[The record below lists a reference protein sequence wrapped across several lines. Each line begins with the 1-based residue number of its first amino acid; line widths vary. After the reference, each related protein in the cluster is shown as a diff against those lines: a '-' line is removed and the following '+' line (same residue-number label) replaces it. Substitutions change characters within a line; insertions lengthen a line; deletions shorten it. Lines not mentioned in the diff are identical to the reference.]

1 MAEKKPHAAYTAAK
15 NDSKVTN
22 KREREAMEQVVQDA
36 RQRAA
41 EERALAMMRQGEKAP
56 RSPQQY
62 IAPPVQ
68 QQAPMQSS
76 MSAPMPLPASEGNS
90 MVAPNNFNKSLGESS
105 PQKKAKGG
113 TVKYARGGGIEQ
125 RGKTRGKIV

>member
-1 MAEKKPHAAYTAAK
+1 
-15 NDSKVTN
+15 
-22 KREREAMEQVVQDA
+22 MEQVVQDA

-62 IAPPVQ
+62 MIPPVPQ
-68 QQAPMQSS
+68 EGGPDSTLGG
-76 MSAPMPLPASEGNS
+76 MSGMSTGNS
-90 MVAPNNFNKSLGESS
+90 MVAPSNFNKSLGES
-105 PQKKAKGG
+105 QKKAAGG
-113 TVKYARGGGIEQ
+113 AIKKYARGGGIEQ